1 MTFPFYREGYFGIR
15 KKNPPLSKGGCNDRG
30 KLGNLAFP
38 AGIRG

>member
-15 KKNPPLSKGGCNDRG
+15 KKIRLYQKADAKIGG

-38 AGIRG
+38 D